1 MLSQTIT
8 VSQPKTVAW
17 SRDGY
22 TEPIDFMLL
31 YLDQSSRPTA
41 TQILAIDTVR
51 PIGSDSLMHGT
62 VTFTPT
68 APGNVE
74 FRASKL
80 VYTHDKAGY
89 GVQLGELSEAR
100 VVDLPNFLFSSTTTA
115 GRGGHLATMLVAAA
129 VSPPPS
135 SDQGS
140 LPT

>member
-1 MLSQTIT
+1 
-8 VSQPKTVAW
+8 
-17 SRDGY
+17 
-22 TEPIDFMLL
+22 MLL

-41 TQILAIDTVR
+41 TQIVVIDTVQ

-68 APGNVE
+68 ALGNVE

-80 VYTHDKAGY
+80 VSTRNKAG
-89 GVQLGELSEAR
+89 L
-100 VVDLPNFLFSSTTTA
+100 TTIA

-129 VSPPPS
+129 VSPPSS
-135 SDQGS
+135 SDQNS